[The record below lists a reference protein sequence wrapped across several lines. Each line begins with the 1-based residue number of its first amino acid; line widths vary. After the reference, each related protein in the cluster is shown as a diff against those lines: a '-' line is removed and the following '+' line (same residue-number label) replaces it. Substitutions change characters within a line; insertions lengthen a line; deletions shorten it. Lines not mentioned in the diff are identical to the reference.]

1 MFFLGVEPIYT
12 SAKDAIA
19 SLYRVPKKLKT
30 HIKYIQR
37 QGERFSTVFTDAGK
51 TLMEKMTPD
60 EFEDMISITGDE
72 YFGKM
77 RYEY

>member
-1 MFFLGVEPIYT
+1 L
-12 SAKDAIA
+12 
-19 SLYRVPKKLKT
+19 KK

-51 TLMEKMTPD
+51 ELITKLKPE
-60 EFEDMISITGDE
+60 ELEDMVSITGDE